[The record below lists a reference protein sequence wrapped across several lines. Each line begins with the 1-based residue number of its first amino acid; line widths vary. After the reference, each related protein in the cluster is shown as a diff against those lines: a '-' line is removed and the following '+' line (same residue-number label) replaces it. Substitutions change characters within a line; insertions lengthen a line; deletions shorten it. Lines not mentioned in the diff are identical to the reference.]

1 MPGVRHY
8 LDLHHL
14 RRLECVVHLP
24 RSNLGLLEADPL
36 LVVAPSE
43 YAYSAVDKSP
53 VSQYIMRHW
62 WTWTASFA
70 PPWLA
75 PNAITVIG
83 FCAILLNT
91 ATVALVAGDLRG
103 SENGW
108 VWASCAAG
116 LFFYQTMDNI
126 DGKQAR
132 RTGTSSPMGELFD
145 HGLDTLNCPLGA
157 VIQASALALGPSPLA
172 LLCILVPCWSMYVST
187 WEEYHT
193 GTLYLGFVSGPV
205 EGILLAVLILTWT
218 GIKGSSWWLLT
229 VSEALG
235 DVAVLPTSWRM
246 NQLAVAFFTLAF
258 VATQLPLCLRNVH
271 SQLTSPPRRSLT
283 RPGRHSTTL
292 NPPSPAEAF
301 QQLFPIVGF
310 SVLTVMWVLSPQSV
324 MLQGGGK
331 LVEFAL
337 VVCYL
342 FGQLSSKIIL
352 AHLTKGLF
360 PFSWPLLIPLA
371 IPAIAVNTP
380 YLGLPSL
387 LPPTLETLYLHLL
400 LALSLL
406 SYTLSAHAVLSS
418 FCGYLGISCLTIP
431 FPNKAVEGWVP
442 LPTVK
447 LHQSPRPPSMGE
459 YGAQEEE
466 ETYPPASAPGRAPLA
481 LDRVRRWL
489 DSAASSSSRG
499 DGSSLGVN
507 GDAGGGGRK
516 RSNTSEREREVGL
529 GGGAASAAAP
539 SPLGAGG
546 AAGAAGQAARIA
558 GSPRKGGR
566 A

>member
-14 RRLECVVHLP
+14 RRL
-24 RSNLGLLEADPL
+24 D
-36 LVVAPSE
+36 E

-53 VSQYIMRHW
+53 MSQYIMRYW

-91 ATVALVAGDLRG
+91 ATVAVVAGDLRG
-103 SENGW
+103 SESGW

-116 LFFYQTMDNI
+116 LFFYQTMDSTLQLPLAGFAAICRLVDDPGHIDI

-157 VIQASALALGPSPLA
+157 LIQASALALGPSPLA
-172 LLCILVPCWSMYVST
+172 LLCILVPCWSI
-187 WEEYHT
+187 
-193 GTLYLGFVSGPV
+193 PV
-205 EGILLAVLILTWT
+205 EGILLAVLILAWT
-218 GIKGSSWWLLT
+218 AIKGSSWWLLS

-235 DVAVLPTSWRM
+235 DIALLPSSWRM
-246 NQLAVAFFTLAF
+246 NQLAVAFFTIAF
-258 VATQLPLCLRNVH
+258 LTTHLPLCLRNVH
-271 SQLTSPPRRSLT
+271 SQLTAPPHRPLT
-283 RPGRHSTTL
+283 RPCRHSSNL

-301 QQLFPIVGF
+301 QQLLPIFGF
-310 SVLTVMWVLSPQSV
+310 SVLAVMWVLSPQSV
-324 MLQGGGK
+324 MLEGGGK

-337 VVCYL
+337 VVCFV

-360 PFSWPLLIPLA
+360 PFSWPLLTALA
-371 IPAIAVNTP
+371 IPATAVNTP

-387 LPPTLETLYLHLL
+387 LPPALETLYLHFL
-400 LALSLL
+400 LALSLFSYAL
-406 SYTLSAHAVLSS
+406 STHAVLSS

-431 FPNKAVEGWVP
+431 YPNKAVEGWVP
-442 LPTVK
+442 LPPVK
-447 LHQSPRPPSMGE
+447 LHQSPRPPLTGA

-466 ETYPPASAPGRAPLA
+466 TFPPASAGRIGVKAPQA

-489 DSAASSSSRG
+489 DSAASSSFSSRG
-499 DGSSLGVN
+499 DGAG
-507 GDAGGGGRK
+507 APGGG
-516 RSNTSEREREVGL
+516 L
-529 GGGAASAAAP
+529 G
-539 SPLGAGG
+539 
-546 AAGAAGQAARIA
+546 QVARIV

>member
-1 MPGVRHY
+1 M
-8 LDLHHL
+8 L
-14 RRLECVVHLP
+14 RSTRAHA
-24 RSNLGLLEADPL
+24 RSL
-36 LVVAPSE
+36 
-43 YAYSAVDKSP
+43 
-53 VSQYIMRHW
+53 W
-62 WTWTASFA
+62 
-70 PPWLA
+70 
-75 PNAITVIG
+75 
-83 FCAILLNT
+83 
-91 ATVALVAGDLRG
+91 
-103 SENGW
+103 
-108 VWASCAAG
+108 
-116 LFFYQTMDNI
+116 
-126 DGKQAR
+126 
-132 RTGTSSPMGELFD
+132 
-145 HGLDTLNCPLGA
+145 
-157 VIQASALALGPSPLA
+157 
-172 LLCILVPCWSMYVST
+172 
-187 WEEYHT
+187 
-193 GTLYLGFVSGPV
+193 
-205 EGILLAVLILTWT
+205 
-218 GIKGSSWWLLT
+218 
-229 VSEALG
+229 
-235 DVAVLPTSWRM
+235 
-246 NQLAVAFFTLAF
+246 
-258 VATQLPLCLRNVH
+258 NVY
-271 SQLTSPPRRSLT
+271 SQLTSPPRRPLT
-283 RPGRHSTTL
+283 RPGRHSTAL

-301 QQLFPIVGF
+301 QQLLPIVGF
-310 SVLTVMWVLSPQSV
+310 SVLTVMWVLSPKSV
-324 MLQGGGK
+324 MLEGGGK

-337 VVCYL
+337 VVCESAYSCPLSHPPGCALTRLLWCGLAGFL

-380 YLGLPSL
+380 YLGLSVESRFAIGILRTDSLARSPSL
-387 LPPTLETLYLHLL
+387 LPPTLEALYLHLL
-400 LALSLL
+400 LTLSLL

-459 YGAQEEE
+459 YGAQEEV
-466 ETYPPASAPGRAPLA
+466 ETYTPASAAGRAPLA

-529 GGGAASAAAP
+529 SGSGGGAGAP

-546 AAGAAGQAARIA
+546 AGGAAGQAARIA

>member
-8 LDLHHL
+8 LDLPHL
-14 RRLECVVHLP
+14 RRL
-24 RSNLGLLEADPL
+24 D
-36 LVVAPSE
+36 E

-116 LFFYQTMDNI
+116 LFFYQQRADI

-157 VIQASALALGPSPLA
+157 LIQASAMALGPSPLA

-193 GTLYLGFVSGPV
+193 GTLYLGFVNGPV
-205 EGILLAVLILTWT
+205 EGVLLAVLILVWT
-218 GIKGSSWWLLT
+218 AVKGSSWWLLT
-229 VSEALG
+229 VSEALS
-235 DVAVLPTSWRM
+235 DVALLPSSWRM
-246 NQLAVAFFTLAF
+246 SHLVIAFLTIAF
-258 VATQLPLCLRNVH
+258 LTTHLPLCLWNVH
-271 SQLTSPPRRSLT
+271 SQLTSPPRRPLT

-292 NPPSPAEAF
+292 NPSSPAEAF
-301 QQLFPIVGF
+301 QQLLPIVTF
-310 SVLTVMWVLSPQSV
+310 SILTVMWVLSPQSV
-324 MLQGGGK
+324 MLEGGGK

-337 VVCYL
+337 VVCFL

-352 AHLTKGLF
+352 AHLTKGFF

-442 LPTVK
+442 LSTVK

-459 YGAQEEE
+459 YGAQDEE
-466 ETYPPASAPGRAPLA
+466 ETYPPASAAGRAPLA

-489 DSAASSSSRG
+489 DSAASSPSRG
-499 DGSSLGVN
+499 NGSSLGVN

-529 GGGAASAAAP
+529 GSSGGGAGAP

-546 AAGAAGQAARIA
+546 ASGAAGQAGQAERIA

-566 A
+566 T